1 MSGSPLPCSES
12 RRYPARPVLGVGAL
26 LIDRDSIL
34 LIERGNAPLKG
45 EWSLP
50 GGGVETGETL
60 EEAVRRETLEE
71 TGLVLGR
78 VRQFEIFERIIRDSE
93 GRPEYHYV
101 LVDFLGDIASGEL
114 CAGSDVSA
122 CRWVPER
129 DLARYRLTEGTLAVI
144 ERAFQAK

>member
-1 MSGSPLPCSES
+1 MSGSPVPSSES
-12 RRYPARPVLGVGAL
+12 RRYPARPVVGVGAL
-26 LIDRDSIL
+26 LIDGDSIL
-34 LIERGNAPLKG
+34 LIERGTAPLKG

-50 GGGVETGETL
+50 GGGVDTGETL

-78 VRQFEIFERIIRDSE
+78 VRQFEIFERIMRDSE

-101 LVDFLGDIASGEL
+101 LVDFLGKISGGDL
-114 CAGSDVSA
+114 RPGSDVSA
-122 CRWVPER
+122 CRWVQQR
-129 DLARYRLTEGTLAVI
+129 DLPGYPLTEGTLAVI

>member
-1 MSGSPLPCSES
+1 
-12 RRYPARPVLGVGAL
+12 VGAL
-26 LIDRDSIL
+26 LIDGDSIL
-34 LIERGNAPLKG
+34 LIERGAAPLKG

-71 TGLVLGR
+71 TALVLGP

-101 LVDFLGDIASGEL
+101 LVDFVGEIEAGEL

-122 CRWVPER
+122 CRWVQRR
-129 DLARYRLTEGTLAVI
+129 DLPGYRLTEGTLAVI

>member
-1 MSGSPLPCSES
+1 MSGSPVPSSES

-26 LIDRDSIL
+26 LIDGDSIL
-34 LIERGNAPLKG
+34 LIERGAAPLKG

-71 TGLVLGR
+71 TALVLGP
-78 VRQFEIFERIIRDSE
+78 VRQFEIFERIIRGSE
-93 GRPEYHYV
+93 GRSKYHYV
-101 LVDFLGDIASGEL
+101 LVDFVGEIEAGEL

-122 CRWVPER
+122 
-129 DLARYRLTEGTLAVI
+129 
-144 ERAFQAK
+144 